1 MDLEKG
7 EKKQE
12 LKAKLFSLL
21 KNIFHG
27 IYAIGA
33 FIFKLLAELLG
44 NIFSL
49 IIGIVIIA
57 FLFVTFSDFEEE
69 AVGKNTLE
77 LLNDRC
83 GDVLEV
89 ENVTMPKLAFFEKA
103 FEARVFL
110 KNKNNPNVV
119 IPISVYVTAEGEIW
133 ATRSAYYE
141 ISGLEALKLIPLGCG
156 F

>member
-1 MDLEKG
+1 MDLKT
-7 EKKQE
+7 
-12 LKAKLFSLL
+12 KLFSLL
-21 KNIFHG
+21 RKTLHG
-27 IYAIGA
+27 IYAFGA
-33 FIFKLLAELLG
+33 FIFEWLAELLE
-44 NIFSL
+44 NVFSL
-49 IIGIVIIA
+49 IIGVVIIV
-57 FLFVTFSDFEEE
+57 FLFVVFSDFQEE

-89 ENVTMPKLAFFEKA
+89 ENVTMPRLAFFEKY